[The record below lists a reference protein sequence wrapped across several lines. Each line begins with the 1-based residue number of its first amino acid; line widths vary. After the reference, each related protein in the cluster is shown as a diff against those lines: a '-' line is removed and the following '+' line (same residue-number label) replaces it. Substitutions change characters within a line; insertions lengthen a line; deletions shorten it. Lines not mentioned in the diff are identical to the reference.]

1 MQIFANK
8 KIEEYANEMP
18 LELRRVVDALNDKLR
33 LAIFFVLLKYGE
45 LSFSQIMNELEIP
58 QEYSSKLTYH
68 LKKLEKSALVKN
80 EYAKKEGAEGYSF
93 YNLTEFAEEL
103 LNGLMHTIAVPEPI
117 KNTETIETKPIEI
130 DENPYIYKEFYTHQP
145 KFNPE
150 NIEDLFVT
158 DVKERILEQS
168 SLNKKLNPYNFGLP
182 QINII
187 NINMGNIY
195 MKEQKEDIPKKV
207 IVDQKNIEIYGRC

>member
-58 QEYSSKLTYH
+58 RKYSSRLTYH
-68 LKKLEKSALVKN
+68 LKKLEKSALIKN
-80 EYAKKEGAEGYSF
+80 EYAKKEGAESYSF
-93 YNLTEFAEEL
+93 YDLTEFAEEL

-117 KNTETIETKPIEI
+117 KNAATIETKPI
-130 DENPYIYKEFYTHQP
+130 DSDKNQYIYKEFYTHQP
-145 KFNPE
+145 KFYSE
-150 NIEDLFVT
+150 NIEDLLVN

-168 SLNKKLNPYNFGLP
+168 SLNKKMNPYNFGLP
-182 QINII
+182 QDNII
-187 NINMGNIY
+187 NINIGTIY
-195 MKEQKEDIPKKV
+195 MKERKEYPKKV
-207 IVDQKNIEIYGRC
+207 IVDHKNIEIYARC